1 VIVKDLP
8 AIGSLLHHEGEG
20 TAGGGAPGVVKDEP
34 GGYQGKRGAERPD
47 IELLE
52 PETVAGGSRRKSRR
66 VVASNDVHT
75 FDKVAAGDI

>member
-1 VIVKDLP
+1 MIVKDLP

-52 PETVAGGSRRKSRR
+52 PETVAGGSRRKSGG
-66 VVASNDVHT
+66 VMAPNYLDA
-75 FDKVAAGDI
+75 FDKVPAGDV